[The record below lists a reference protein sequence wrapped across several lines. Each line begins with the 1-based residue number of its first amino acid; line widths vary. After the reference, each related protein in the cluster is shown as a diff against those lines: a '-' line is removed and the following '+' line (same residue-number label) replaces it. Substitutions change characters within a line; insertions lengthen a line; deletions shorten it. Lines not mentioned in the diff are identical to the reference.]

1 MRYFLIAIVSALSFT
16 VPMLFA
22 NQSDI
27 LLETNIANTENSAL
41 VFTEQEKAWMQENKS
56 ISVIG
61 DTAWFPFEGFD
72 INGNYTGIVAEVLTL
87 ISEKSGLIFNVSETA
102 SWSDT
107 LKYSMDQQVD
117 VISGSASNPLLE
129 KNYRSTYSTI
139 KNPIVIVGPSS
150 MEYIPD
156 LTAIKDLRIALVNRS
171 GCSNTIAT
179 SYPHLSF
186 IGVEHISDALLGI
199 ADEEYDVA
207 ITSMALASYQ
217 ISELGLYE
225 LRIVGVTD
233 LDMELTLFV
242 NRNKPILWDI
252 INKVKLHET
261 QLERHEILSKWIKQ
275 KYIDRYPPERMRA
288 LVLLIVLL
296 IGFAFYRNRLLKK
309 QGKELLQLSQT
320 DKLTNIHNRLYLDKV
335 LLQSASQSKRY
346 KTTFSLIVID
356 IDLFKQVND
365 KFGHLIGDKLLK
377 QFSFL
382 LSDNIRSSD
391 VVGRWG
397 GEEFLIICP
406 KTNLQEALIL
416 AEKLRDII
424 YQAIFINVGRKTAS
438 FGVAEFRSDDSADD
452 CLGRADKALYSAKNT
467 GRNQVKAESE

>member
-1 MRYFLIAIVSALSFT
+1 MGYFLTAVISAFILT
-16 VPMLFA
+16 IPQLFA
-22 NQSDI
+22 SEHDI
-27 LLETNIANTENSAL
+27 LLKTNIANTEDSAL
-41 VFTEQEKAWMQENKS
+41 VFTEQEQAWMKENKS

-61 DTAWFPFEGFD
+61 DISWFPFEGFD
-72 INGNYTGIVAEVLTL
+72 INGHYSGIVAEVLSL
-87 ISEKSGLIFNVSETA
+87 IGEKSGLIFNVSKTA

-107 LKYSMDQQVD
+107 LKYSLDQQVD

-150 MEYIPD
+150 MGYIPD
-156 LTAIKDLRIALVNRS
+156 LTVIKDLRIALVNRS
-171 GCSNTIAT
+171 GYSNTIAA
-179 SYPHLSF
+179 SYPRLSF
-186 IGVEHISDALLGI
+186 IGVAHISDALLGV
-199 ADEEYDVA
+199 ADGEYDVA

-217 ISELGLYE
+217 IPELGLYE

-261 QLERHEILSKWIKQ
+261 PLERHEILSKWIKQ
-275 KYIDRYPPERMRA
+275 KYIDRYPPERMRT
-288 LVLLIVLL
+288 LMLIISIL
-296 IGFAFYRNRLLKK
+296 IGFTFYRNRLLKK
-309 QGKELLQLSQT
+309 QEKELLQLSQT

-335 LLQSASQSKRY
+335 LLQSISQSKRY
-346 KTTFSLIVID
+346 KTTFSLIIID

-365 KFGHLIGDKLLK
+365 KFGHIIGDKLLK

-397 GEEFLIICP
+397 GEEFLIVCP
-406 KTNLQEALIL
+406 ETNLQEALIL
-416 AEKLRDII
+416 AEKLREII
-424 YQAIFINVGRKTAS
+424 YQAIFINVGKKTAS
-438 FGVAEFRSDDSADD
+438 FGVAEFRSDDRLDD
-452 CLGRADKALYSAKNT
+452 CLGRADKALYRAKDS
-467 GRNQVKAESE
+467 GRNQVKAEG